1 MSHVRD
7 RPQDT
12 SPPYAILQ
20 AGPGVTEPIYFGAL
34 FDHGHLPLLLPLSA
48 MPYAGELIKAGDENC
63 EHRENIDFA
72 AKNTHTHSY
81 VHVHQPWCSCWR
93 CSGVHVHIKAT
104 RCDDS
109 SVKQVGL
116 STK

>member
-72 AKNTHTHSY
+72 AKNTHTHTAMFMFTNRGAVVGGAVVYMFTS
-81 VHVHQPWCSCWR
+81 R
-93 CSGVHVHIKAT
+93 RRDAT
-104 RCDDS
+104 IR
-109 SVKQVGL
+109 Q
-116 STK
+116 